1 MFWKLFDVLGFIF
14 DVMDVFSSDFGLGS
28 RLSSDTKSLNYDEKP
43 QKKESGRSK
52 YFTEKIS
59 AALIAVSAFF
69 FLMVF
74 KDPLP
79 VENDTQTLVVASLIG
94 VGISFLIFFVL
105 YVMELYYFK
114 NIFKLLLFSSSVIA
128 FFISVV
134 LYIYFKSGWFV

>member
-28 RLSSDTKSLNYDEKP
+28 RLSSDRKSLNYDEKP

>member
-134 LYIYFKSGWFV
+134 LFIYFKSGWFV

>member
-14 DVMDVFSSDFGLGS
+14 DVLDIFSSDFGLGS
-28 RLSSDTKSLNYDEKP
+28 RLSSDRKSLNYDEKP
-43 QKKESGRSK
+43 QKRKSGRSK

-59 AALIAVSAFF
+59 TGFIAVSAFF

-79 VENDTQTLVVASLIG
+79 VENNTQTLVIASLIG

>member
-14 DVMDVFSSDFGLGS
+14 DVLDIFSSDFGLGF
-28 RLSSDTKSLNYDEKP
+28 RLSSDRKSLNYDEKP

-59 AALIAVSAFF
+59 ATLIAVSAFF

-79 VENDTQTLVVASLIG
+79 VENNTQTLVIASLIG

-128 FFISVV
+128 FFISAV

>member
-14 DVMDVFSSDFGLGS
+14 DVLDIFSSDFGLGS
-28 RLSSDTKSLNYDEKP
+28 RLSSDRKSLNYDEKP

-59 AALIAVSAFF
+59 AVFIAASAFF

>member
-14 DVMDVFSSDFGLGS
+14 DVLDIFSSDFGLGS
-28 RLSSDTKSLNYDEKP
+28 RLSSDRKSLNYDEKP